1 MNDARGEMS
10 CGNLAA
16 LVTNWAARHAALLRL
31 NGTERGNHL
40 IIPIII
46 VCECISMADKAV
58 AISISTVSLC
68 RSRYTPWSSAHSRV
82 ANLQNSVKKIQRFAE
97 NK

>member
-16 LVTNWAARHAALLRL
+16 LVANWAARHATPRRSVPLER
-31 NGTERGNHL
+31 NGTERGNQL

-68 RSRYTPWSSAHSRV
+68 RSRYTPWSSAHP
-82 ANLQNSVKKIQRFAE
+82 KKI
-97 NK
+97 